1 MAQSLVM
8 PALAATM
15 SFSEFLTQLFSNP
28 TLLITVLLTLGVIF
42 VNGWTD
48 APNAIATCVSTR
60 CMSPRAAILMAAV
73 FNFLGVLLMT
83 MINANVATTVYEM
96 VDFSGNTHEALV
108 ALCAALF
115 AIVIW
120 AVAAWWFGIPT
131 SESHALIAGL
141 SGAAIALHG
150 GLEGI
155 NGDQW
160 IKVIYGLVLSTF
172 LGFFAGYVVSKLT
185 VLLFRNVERQK
196 TNKIF
201 NGAQIAGGAAMA
213 FMHGAQDGQKFMAIF
228 LLGAAMAHGEG
239 SASQFVIPIWLMGAS
254 GFQSLTFRSFCGAI
268 IGWSIPYWFLL
279 GHAFFHNEIELF
291 YQPFIHL
298 ADFRDIDFGR
308 DFQLWEVVTLGYLF
322 ILYIVSSIHCIVAGY
337 EDKIRT
343 RAYLHFLIFLNF
355 CIFLFIV
362 LQPALSMNLLSL
374 LLIGISILVGHL
386 FVLTNSKSSNLFLIG
401 SMITLIALFCFNIWT
416 LL

>member
-1 MAQSLVM
+1 MLTSVLLPGLEVKESSYPLWNIVNIPAWTNRIVSFLLFAGIGYFLIELNNTFAIIRMRASVQTSLY
-8 PALAATM
+8 
-15 SFSEFLTQLFSNP
+15 F
-28 TLLITVLLTLGVIF
+28 LLITACPGMHLLYAGDV
-42 VNGWTD
+42 
-48 APNAIATCVSTR
+48 
-60 CMSPRAAILMAAV
+60 AAV
-73 FNFLGVLLMT
+73 
-83 MINANVATTVYEM
+83 
-96 VDFSGNTHEALV
+96 
-108 ALCAALF
+108 
-115 AIVIW
+115 
-120 AVAAWWFGIPT
+120 
-131 SESHALIAGL
+131 
-141 SGAAIALHG
+141 
-150 GLEGI
+150 
-155 NGDQW
+155 
-160 IKVIYGLVLSTF
+160 TF
-172 LGFFAGYVVSKLT
+172 LISLYFLFKSYQQPRPAGYLFHSFALLSAGSVAFPQLT
-185 VLLFRNVERQK
+185 YF
-196 TNKIF
+196 
-201 NGAQIAGGAAMA
+201 
-213 FMHGAQDGQKFMAIF
+213 
-228 LLGAAMAHGEG
+228 
-239 SASQFVIPIWLMGAS
+239 IPIWLMGAS

-386 FVLTNSKSSNLFLIG
+386 FVLTNSKSSNLFFIG

>member
-1 MAQSLVM
+1 MGQPHCQLFALCRYRLFPDRAEQYVCHHPHESIRTNLTLLSAHHGLPRHA
-8 PALAATM
+8 PALC
-15 SFSEFLTQLFSNP
+15 
-28 TLLITVLLTLGVIF
+28 GRR
-42 VNGWTD
+42 
-48 APNAIATCVSTR
+48 R
-60 CMSPRAAILMAAV
+60 CCNLSH
-73 FNFLGVLLMT
+73 F
-83 MINANVATTVYEM
+83 
-96 VDFSGNTHEALV
+96 
-108 ALCAALF
+108 ALF
-115 AIVIW
+115 PVQKLS
-120 AVAAWWFGIPT
+120 AA
-131 SESHALIAGL
+131 SSCRL
-141 SGAAIALHG
+141 SVPFVCFAERRQCGVSSADVLHPH
-150 GLEGI
+150 LA
-155 NGDQW
+155 D
-160 IKVIYGLVLSTF
+160 
-172 LGFFAGYVVSKLT
+172 
-185 VLLFRNVERQK
+185 
-196 TNKIF
+196 
-201 NGAQIAGGAAMA
+201 
-213 FMHGAQDGQKFMAIF
+213 
-228 LLGAAMAHGEG
+228 
-239 SASQFVIPIWLMGAS
+239 GAS

-386 FVLTNSKSSNLFLIG
+386 FVLTNSKSSNLFFIG

>member
-1 MAQSLVM
+1 MH
-8 PALAATM
+8 
-15 SFSEFLTQLFSNP
+15 
-28 TLLITVLLTLGVIF
+28 LLYAGDV
-42 VNGWTD
+42 
-48 APNAIATCVSTR
+48 
-60 CMSPRAAILMAAV
+60 AAV
-73 FNFLGVLLMT
+73 
-83 MINANVATTVYEM
+83 
-96 VDFSGNTHEALV
+96 
-108 ALCAALF
+108 
-115 AIVIW
+115 
-120 AVAAWWFGIPT
+120 
-131 SESHALIAGL
+131 
-141 SGAAIALHG
+141 
-150 GLEGI
+150 
-155 NGDQW
+155 
-160 IKVIYGLVLSTF
+160 TF
-172 LGFFAGYVVSKLT
+172 LISLYFLFKSYQQPRPAGYLFHSFALLSAGSVAFPQLT
-185 VLLFRNVERQK
+185 YF
-196 TNKIF
+196 
-201 NGAQIAGGAAMA
+201 
-213 FMHGAQDGQKFMAIF
+213 
-228 LLGAAMAHGEG
+228 
-239 SASQFVIPIWLMGAS
+239 IPIWLMGAS
-254 GFQSLTFRSFCGAI
+254 GFQSLTFRSFCSAI

-386 FVLTNSKSSNLFLIG
+386 FVLTNSKSSNLFFIG